1 MEIEVQTAVD
11 VNICLYG
18 GLKWAGYRKP
28 RSVGVILKD
37 YVGAWQS
44 KGPSEYKGGEGV
56 YLDPRPNRDNIIYCW
71 PQI

>member
-44 KGPSEYKGGEGV
+44 RARGHLNIKEERGPWWFTWTPIG
-56 YLDPRPNRDNIIYCW
+56 IT
-71 PQI
+71 